1 MRGPDDLLILAPLG
15 SVPSEKT
22 LMNQASVTKHPV
34 TDKTREALAVT
45 LRGCEELIPQEDW
58 LQKLAKSEATGV
70 PLRIK
75 LGLDPT
81 APDIHIGHTV
91 VLNKMRQLQDLGHQV
106 IFLIGDFTSLIG
118 DPSGRNSTR
127 PPLTPEQIKANAETY
142 YKQASLVLDP
152 AKTEI
157 RYNSEWS
164 LPLGS
169 MGMIQLAAKYTVA
182 RMMERNDFHD
192 RFHAGTPISVHEF
205 LYPLMQGYDSVALKS
220 DLELGGTDQK
230 FNLLMGRHLQAEY
243 GQEPQCILT
252 MPLLEGLDGVDK
264 MSKSKNNYIGIT
276 EEANTMFAKVL
287 SISDTLMWRWYTL
300 LSFKSMAEIEA
311 LKKEVEGGRNPKD
324 AKVMLAKEITTRFHS
339 AGAAEA
345 AEQDFINRSK
355 GGIPDDIPEVALS
368 GAPMGIGALLKAA
381 GLAPST
387 TEAGRLIEGGGVRI
401 DGAVISD
408 KGLKVEAGTCVV
420 QVGKRKFARVTPAP
434 SDPQAPVAGLGGG
447 GRHHDC
453 PQDAGLVADRLGGAA
468 VGRNGV
474 AGQPGQ
480 RHVRLAHGHR
490 GRGAA
495 GRRPS
500 LRAPQGRIFFFG
512 L

>member
-1 MRGPDDLLILAPLG
+1 MSQAQKAIESTLIAMPEGL
-15 SVPSEKT
+15 
-22 LMNQASVTKHPV
+22 QW
-34 TDKTREALAVT
+34 TDGVRAAMAVT
-45 LRGCEELIPQEDW
+45 LRGCEELLPREDW
-58 LQKLAKSEATGV
+58 AKKLARSERTGV

-118 DPSGRNSTR
+118 DPSGRNNTR
-127 PPLTPEQIKANAETY
+127 PPLTPEQIQANAETY

-192 RFHAGTPISVHEF
+192 RFKAGTPISVHEF
-205 LYPLMQGYDSVALKS
+205 LYPLMQGYDSVALQS

-264 MSKSKNNYIGIT
+264 MSKSKNNYIGIS
-276 EEANTMFAKVL
+276 EAANSMFAKVL

-300 LSFKSMAEIEA
+300 LSFQSLAHIES
-311 LKKEVEGGRNPKD
+311 LKQAIAQGANPKD
-324 AKVMLAKEITTRFHS
+324 AKVALAKEITTRFHS
-339 AGAAEA
+339 AAVADA

-355 GGIPDDIPEVALS
+355 GGVPDEISEMSLS
-368 GAPMGIGALLKAA
+368 GAPLSIAAVLKSS
-381 GLAPST
+381 GLASSSS
-387 TEAGRLIEGGGVRI
+387 EANRLIEGGGVRV
-401 DGAVISD
+401 DGVVISD
-408 KGLKVEAGTCVV
+408 KGLKLPAGTFVV
-420 QVGKRKFARVTPAP
+420 QVGKRKFARVT
-434 SDPQAPVAGLGGG
+434 LG
-447 GRHHDC
+447 
-453 PQDAGLVADRLGGAA
+453 
-468 VGRNGV
+468 
-474 AGQPGQ
+474 
-480 RHVRLAHGHR
+480 
-490 GRGAA
+490 
-495 GRRPS
+495 
-500 LRAPQGRIFFFG
+500 
-512 L
+512 

>member
-1 MRGPDDLLILAPLG
+1 
-15 SVPSEKT
+15 
-22 LMNQASVTKHPV
+22 MNQALSPTSPLSDAVQQ
-34 TDKTREALAVT
+34 ALAVT
-45 LRGCEELIPQEDW
+45 LRGCEELIPQAEW
-58 LQKLAKSEATGV
+58 VKKLSRSEAIGQ

-142 YKQASLVLDP
+142 YRQASLVLDP

-164 LPLGS
+164 IPLGA

-192 RFHAGTPISVHEF
+192 RFKAGTPISVHEF

-230 FNLLMGRHLQAEY
+230 FNLLMGRTLQQEY

-252 MPLLEGLDGVDK
+252 MPLLEGLDGIEK
-264 MSKSKNNYIGIT
+264 MSKSKNNYIGIA
-276 EEANTMFAKVL
+276 EEPNSMFAKVL

-300 LSFKSMAEIEA
+300 LSFQSEAAIAA
-311 LKKEVEGGRNPKD
+311 LKAEVAGGRNPKD
-324 AKVMLAKEITTRFHS
+324 AKVALAKEITARFHS
-339 AGAAEA
+339 AAAADA

-355 GGIPDDIPEVALS
+355 GGVPDEIDEVTLT
-368 GAPMGIGALLKAA
+368 GAPMGIAALLKAA
-381 GLAPST
+381 GLATSGS
-387 TEAGRLIEGGGVRI
+387 EATRLIDGGGVRV
-401 DGAVISD
+401 DSSVVSD
-408 KGLKVEAGTCVV
+408 KALKLGAGTYVV
-420 QVGKRKFARVTPAP
+420 QVGKRKFARVTL
-434 SDPQAPVAGLGGG
+434 S
-447 GRHHDC
+447 
-453 PQDAGLVADRLGGAA
+453 
-468 VGRNGV
+468 
-474 AGQPGQ
+474 
-480 RHVRLAHGHR
+480 
-490 GRGAA
+490 
-495 GRRPS
+495 
-500 LRAPQGRIFFFG
+500 
-512 L
+512 

>member
-1 MRGPDDLLILAPLG
+1 MIQDVAG
-15 SVPSEKT
+15 STPE
-22 LMNQASVTKHPV
+22 L
-34 TDKTREALAVT
+34 TDGVRHALEVS
-45 LRGCEELIPQEDW
+45 LRGCDELIPQDDW
-58 LQKLAKSEATGV
+58 VKKLTRSEKTGV

-127 PPLTPEQIKANAETY
+127 PPLTPEQIKSNAETY
-142 YKQASLVLDP
+142 YRQASLVLDP
-152 AKTEI
+152 TKTEI

-192 RFHAGTPISVHEF
+192 RFKAGTPISVHEF

-230 FNLLMGRHLQAEY
+230 FNLLMGRHLQQEY

-252 MPLLEGLDGVDK
+252 MPLLEGLDGVEK

-276 EEANTMFAKVL
+276 EDANTMFAKVL

-300 LSFKSMAEIEA
+300 LSFKSLAEIEV

-324 AKVMLAKEITTRFHS
+324 AKVMLAKEITARFHS
-339 AGAAEA
+339 VAAADA

-355 GGIPDDIPEVALS
+355 GGIPDEIPELSLS
-368 GAPMGIGALLKAA
+368 GAPMGIGALLKQAN
-381 GLAPST
+381 LAPSSS
-387 TEAGRLIEGGGVRI
+387 EANRLIDGGGVRI
-401 DGAVISD
+401 DGGVVSD
-408 KGLKVEAGTCVV
+408 KGLKLAAGTFVV
-420 QVGKRKFARVTPAP
+420 QVGKRKFARVTL
-434 SDPQAPVAGLGGG
+434 S
-447 GRHHDC
+447 
-453 PQDAGLVADRLGGAA
+453 
-468 VGRNGV
+468 
-474 AGQPGQ
+474 
-480 RHVRLAHGHR
+480 
-490 GRGAA
+490 
-495 GRRPS
+495 
-500 LRAPQGRIFFFG
+500 
-512 L
+512 